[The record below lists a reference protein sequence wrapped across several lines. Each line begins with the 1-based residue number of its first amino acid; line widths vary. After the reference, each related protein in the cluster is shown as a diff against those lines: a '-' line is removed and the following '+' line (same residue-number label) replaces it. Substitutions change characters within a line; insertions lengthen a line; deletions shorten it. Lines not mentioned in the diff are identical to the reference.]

1 MLTVNLLVCA
11 HAHVRCMCFCMLTGI
26 EGFNF
31 EFDRG
36 CVYVYTFNSSPYS
49 HIHFLQPVLF
59 PLSHCLYVCIV
70 SGFQAPLNW
79 LIKSEHV
86 PPAQCFLSI
95 TFSLCFPLHHSP
107 RPMSVYVWVCVC
119 VCECV
124 HVCVCVCANV
134 CVRGCV
140 RLYHI
145 IGLDIKASYLQRV
158 SQGFSGNLERT
169 WYRCISQII
178 SPLGYTGLK
187 GKRSRGHESYA

>member
-1 MLTVNLLVCA
+1 MCA

-49 HIHFLQPVLF
+49 HIHFLQSVSACLVSTLSLPLCLYRLWLSSSAQLADKIRPCSACPVFPQYHILSLF
-59 PLSHCLYVCIV
+59 SSPPLSKANECVC
-70 SGFQAPLNW
+70 
-79 LIKSEHV
+79 
-86 PPAQCFLSI
+86 
-95 TFSLCFPLHHSP
+95 
-107 RPMSVYVWVCVC
+107 MSVCMCLWMCA
-119 VCECV
+119 
-124 HVCVCVCANV
+124 CVCVCANV

>member
-1 MLTVNLLVCA
+1 
-11 HAHVRCMCFCMLTGI
+11 MCVHLAL
-26 EGFNF
+26 
-31 EFDRG
+31 
-36 CVYVYTFNSSPYS
+36 S
-49 HIHFLQPVLF
+49 HTHIPLFLSLFQPVWF
-59 PLSHCLYVCIV
+59 PLSHSLYVCIV
-70 SGFQAPLNW
+70 SGFQAQLHW

-95 TFSLCFPLHHSP
+95 TLSLCFPLYHSP
-107 RPMSVYVWVCVC
+107 RPGCVCMSLCVCVC
-119 VCECV
+119 VFAN
-124 HVCVCVCANV
+124 VCVCVFV
-134 CVRGCV
+134 CVP
-140 RLYHI
+140 YHI

>member
-1 MLTVNLLVCA
+1 MYILSTLPHTLTSIFFSL
-11 HAHVRCMCFCMLTGI
+11 F
-26 EGFNF
+26 
-31 EFDRG
+31 
-36 CVYVYTFNSSPYS
+36 
-49 HIHFLQPVLF
+49 QPVLF

-107 RPMSVYVWVCVC
+107 RPMSVYVCMSVCMC
-119 VCECV
+119 LWMCA
-124 HVCVCVCANV
+124 CVCVCANV